1 MVPTTPGHRP
11 AGQDQEDMVNISA
24 AERVAV
30 EAHLD
35 RLARQVG
42 DLAGRL
48 EMLKADLRGS
58 ASPARQLGQPAASQD
73 RRSRRGAP

>member
-1 MVPTTPGHRP
+1 M
-11 AGQDQEDMVNISA
+11 NLSA
-24 AERVAV
+24 AERAAA
-30 EAHLD
+30 EAYLD

-48 EMLKADLRGS
+48 EMLKADLRVS
-58 ASPARQLGQPAASQD
+58 ASPARPHAQPAASPD